1 MHSWAGINNNV
12 YITEW
17 CNMHRKISYIRDLEI
32 IEKELNNS
40 SGGIL
45 AFNVDSDKAMQYTTT
60 FLYLDK
66 NIYFFLDKED
76 ELYEKISFNSPASFT
91 IIRDHRLKKSRE
103 ESYYL
108 FSATVIGSLKIVD
121 EKKTIDD
128 IRNKYC
134 LKYSL
139 RKTNDPKSS
148 PERELIMID
157 SEEIQAVEEEGA

>member
-1 MHSWAGINNNV
+1 MP
-12 YITEW
+12 
-17 CNMHRKISYIRDLEI
+17 RKISYIRDLEI

-45 AFNVDSDKAMQYTTT
+45 AFSVDGEKVLQYTTP

-76 ELYEKISFNSPASFT
+76 EIYEKVNFNSQASFT
-91 IIRDHRLKKSRE
+91 ILRDRRFRKTKE
-103 ESYYL
+103 ENYYM
-108 FSATVIGSLKIVD
+108 FSATVIGSIKIVD

-128 IRNKYC
+128 IKSKYHS
-134 LKYSL
+134 KYSL
-139 RKTNDPKSS
+139 KKSIEPKSS
-148 PERELIMID
+148 QLKELVMID